1 MGAPTRILSVMGIHQ
16 SVPDTFTL
24 AGGNVSRIV
33 QLLHLAQH
41 YARLDQVMVG
51 PRLQDALTELED
63 RLSDQIA
70 ALDAAE
76 QDDLADAA
84 ESDEVQSWSPR
95 YRAA

>member
-1 MGAPTRILSVMGIHQ
+1 MGIHQ
-16 SVPDTFTL
+16 SVLDTFTL

-84 ESDEVQSWSPR
+84 ESDEAERAQLSWSPR

>member
-1 MGAPTRILSVMGIHQ
+1 MSTHQ

-24 AGGNVSRIV
+24 SGDNVSRIV

-51 PRLQDALTELED
+51 PRLQGALTELED
-63 RLSDQIA
+63 RLFDHIA
-70 ALDAAE
+70 VLDAAE
-76 QDDLADAA
+76 QDDLAEAA
-84 ESDEVQSWSPR
+84 EAADAERDRQSWFPR